1 MKKRIEAFLNYEL
14 PKLINSDSIY
24 NEFSLQHELGIYLRA
39 NMPDYKVQFERN
51 ATYLGINDT
60 VKHEIDIAVFK
71 EKDKGERYAIEL
83 KYPKN
88 GQYPEQMYQFIKDIK
103 FMEEVK
109 DAGFAE
115 TYCITLVDDP
125 KFYSNNKGY
134 KTEGIYQYFRVGSS
148 GTINLPST
156 TISKPT
162 GVTGATSSIKLNVAH
177 AVKWER
183 LTGHMSNSNYRYYF
197 CVI

>member
-1 MKKRIEAFLNYEL
+1 MKKLIEDFLNYEL

-24 NEFSLQHELGIYLRA
+24 NEFSLQHEIGIYLRA

-51 ATYLGINDT
+51 ATYFGINDT

-88 GQYPEQMYQFIKDIK
+88 GQYPEEMYQFIKDIR
-103 FMEEVK
+103 FMEQVK
-109 DAGFAE
+109 NAGFTEA
-115 TYCITLVDDP
+115 YCITLVDDP
-125 KFYSNNKGY
+125 KFYSNGKGY
-134 KTEGIYQYFRVGSS
+134 TTTGIYQYFRVGD
-148 GTINLPST
+148 TIET
-156 TISKPT
+156 KIVKPT
-162 GVTGATSSIKLNVAH
+162 GDHNGEIILDGKYNIEWQNLGGA
-177 AVKWER
+177 
-183 LTGHMSNSNYRYYF
+183 YRYYF